1 MHSERLIG
9 LPVVHID
16 LGKRF
21 GTVQALVLDPKGR
34 RLAGMVVALE
44 GWRKRGLLPV
54 ECIYAVGE
62 QAVTIE
68 HEDALMSTEEDSELR
83 TLWRRRLD
91 LRGMQVL
98 TVTGRDLGKVSAF
111 LCSQDGTIET
121 LYLGRTAK
129 RRRGRHRST
138 IPGTLVR
145 SFGEDAVIVAAE
157 AAEWL
162 ENDHAPDDEVDIRGD
177 IQFVNENEDES
188 GPSKTALAE
197 RVLDRLV
204 GWGRRAKV
212 DEGARATPEGPPPGG
227 E

>member
-21 GTVQALVLDPKGR
+21 GTVQALILDPKGR
-34 RLAGMVVALE
+34 RIAGMVVGLG

-54 ECIYAVGE
+54 ERIYAVGD

-68 HEDALMSTEEDSELR
+68 DEGAISSLEEDTELR
-83 TLWRRRLD
+83 SLWRRGLD

-98 TVTGRDLGKVSAF
+98 TVTGSDLGNVSAF
-111 LCSQDGTIET
+111 VCSAEGTIET
-121 LYLGRTAK
+121 LYLRRGS
-129 RRRGRHRST
+129 RRRRSRQRNT
-138 IPGTLVR
+138 IPGSLVR

-162 ENDHAPDDEVDIRGD
+162 ESEPETSRDSGASIDASDEEGAFDGQPAPLTG
-177 IQFVNENEDES
+177 
-188 GPSKTALAE
+188 
-197 RVLDRLV
+197 RVIDRIAA
-204 GWGRRAKV
+204 WGRRAKV
-212 DEGARATPEGPPPGG
+212 DEPESVATEAPPPSN